1 MGRTRRQTP
10 RQKLIHVTG
19 VSKEFRIGAL
29 VIAGLILLV
38 LGVNYL
44 KGFNLFSPSSTYH
57 AHYEKIDGLAVSNP
71 VLVNGYKVGQVTKIK
86 FAPSGNGSLV
96 VSFDIAESALQ
107 LTKDAKAKII
117 SSDLFG
123 TKAIDLIAGISEERA
138 LPGDT
143 LLSDLEVGL
152 ADAVRIEL
160 IPLKNKTDQLI
171 DGVDDILENLKSV
184 FEADATLGLPTA
196 FESIQRTVE
205 SLEQTSL
212 KLDAMVAENRS
223 TLKNIFSNVDQITN
237 NLKNHND
244 DLANVMENFSEIS
257 DSLAASNFASTI
269 ERANSALTHVDEI
282 TRKINAGE
290 GSLGQL
296 VNSDS
301 LHNGLIA
308 TNQELQYLIN
318 DLYLNPWRYVRV
330 SVFGKKQDKALSEK
344 ELRKLR
350 KIIDEEIEKRSAE
363 ESETP
368 AP

>member
-1 MGRTRRQTP
+1 M
-10 RQKLIHVTG
+10 TG

-44 KGFNLFSPSSTYH
+44 KGFNPFSPSSTYF
-57 AHYEKIDGLAVSNP
+57 AHYDKIDGLAVSNP
-71 VLVNGYKVGQVTKIK
+71 VLVNGFKVGQVTQVE
-86 FAPSGNGSLV
+86 FASSGDGSLV
-96 VSFDIAESALQ
+96 VGFDIEESALK

-123 TKAIDLIAGISEERA
+123 TKAVDLIAGTSDIDA
-138 LPGDT
+138 QPGDT
-143 LLSDLEVGL
+143 LLSDLEMGL

-171 DGVDDILENLKSV
+171 DGVDDILENLKAV

-223 TLKNIFSNVDQITN
+223 TLKNIFSNVDQITD
-237 NLKNHND
+237 NLRNHND
-244 DLANVMENFSEIS
+244 DLANVMENFSDIS
-257 DSLAASNFASTI
+257 DSLAAANFAETI
-269 ERANSALTHVDEI
+269 QRANSALTHVDEI
-282 TRKINAGE
+282 TRKINNGQ

-301 LHNGLIA
+301 LHSGLVE

-318 DLYLNPWRYVRV
+318 DLYLNPGRYVQV
-330 SVFGKKQDKALSEK
+330 SVFGKKQEKALSKK

-350 KIIDEEIEKRSAE
+350 RIIDQEIEKRSAE
-363 ESETP
+363 E
-368 AP
+368 

>member
-10 RQKLIHVTG
+10 QQKLIHVTG

-160 IPLKNKTDQLI
+160 IPLKNNRPAHRRCRRHPGKPEVGI
-171 DGVDDILENLKSV
+171 RSGRH
-184 FEADATLGLPTA
+184 LGA
-196 FESIQRTVE
+196 
-205 SLEQTSL
+205 
-212 KLDAMVAENRS
+212 
-223 TLKNIFSNVDQITN
+223 
-237 NLKNHND
+237 
-244 DLANVMENFSEIS
+244 ANGFRKHPAHSREPG
-257 DSLAASNFASTI
+257 ANFAQTGCHG
-269 ERANSALTHVDEI
+269 R
-282 TRKINAGE
+282 
-290 GSLGQL
+290 
-296 VNSDS
+296 
-301 LHNGLIA
+301 
-308 TNQELQYLIN
+308 
-318 DLYLNPWRYVRV
+318 
-330 SVFGKKQDKALSEK
+330 
-344 ELRKLR
+344 
-350 KIIDEEIEKRSAE
+350 
-363 ESETP
+363 
-368 AP
+368 

>member
-1 MGRTRRQTP
+1 MGRARSQTP

-44 KGFNLFSPSSTYH
+44 KGFNPFSPSSTYF
-57 AHYEKIDGLAVSNP
+57 AHYDKIDGLAVSNP
-71 VLVNGYKVGQVTKIK
+71 VLVNGFKVGQVTQVE
-86 FAPSGNGSLV
+86 FASSGDGSLV
-96 VSFDIAESALQ
+96 VGFDIEESALK

-123 TKAIDLIAGISEERA
+123 TKAVDLIAGTSDIDA
-138 LPGDT
+138 QPGDT
-143 LLSDLEVGL
+143 LLSDLEMGL

-171 DGVDDILENLKSV
+171 DGVDDILENLKAV

-205 SLEQTSL
+205 SLEKTSL

-223 TLKNIFSNVDQITN
+223 TLKSIFSNVDQITD
-237 NLKNHND
+237 NLRNHND
-244 DLANVMENFSEIS
+244 DLANVMENFSDIS
-257 DSLAASNFASTI
+257 DSLAAANFSETI
-269 ERANSALTHVDEI
+269 QRANSALTHVDEI
-282 TRKINAGE
+282 TRKINNGQ

-301 LHNGLIA
+301 LHSGLIE

-318 DLYLNPWRYVRV
+318 DLYLNPGRYVQV
-330 SVFGKKQDKALSEK
+330 SVFGKKQEKALSKK

-350 KIIDEEIEKRSAE
+350 KIIDQEIEKRSAE
-363 ESETP
+363 EQ
-368 AP
+368 

>member
-1 MGRTRRQTP
+1 VAQ
-10 RQKLIHVTG
+10 I
-19 VSKEFRIGAL
+19 SNEFRIGAL
-29 VIAGLILLV
+29 VLAGLLLLV

-44 KGFNLFSPSSTYH
+44 KGFNPFSPSNTYY

-71 VLVNGYKVGQVTKIK
+71 VLVNGFKVGQVTQVK
-86 FAPSGNGSLV
+86 FASSGDGSLIV
-96 VSFDIAESALQ
+96 AFDIDESALQ
-107 LTKDAKAKII
+107 LPKDSKAKIT

-123 TKAIDLIAGISEERA
+123 TKAIDLIAGESAELA
-138 LPGDT
+138 MPGDT
-143 LLSDLEVGL
+143 LLSDLEVGI
-152 ADAVRIEL
+152 AEAVRIEL
-160 IPLKNKTDQLI
+160 MPLKNKTDQLI
-171 DGVDDILENLKSV
+171 DGVDDILENLKAV

-223 TLKNIFSNVDQITN
+223 TLASILKNVDGITS

-244 DLANVMENFSEIS
+244 ELSNVMENFSEIS
-257 DSLAASNFASTI
+257 DSLAAANFAETI
-269 ERANSALTHVDEI
+269 HRANSALTQVDEI
-282 TRKINAGE
+282 TRKINNGE

-301 LHNGLIA
+301 LHAGLVA

-330 SVFGKKQDKALSEK
+330 SVFGKKQEKALSKK
-344 ELRKLR
+344 ELERLR
-350 KIIDEEIEKRSAE
+350 NLIDEEIDKRS
-363 ESETP
+363 SENP
-368 AP
+368 E

>member
-1 MGRTRRQTP
+1 MGRTRRQTAH
-10 RQKLIHVTG
+10 QKLIHVTG

-44 KGFNLFSPSSTYH
+44 KGFNPFSPSNTYY

-71 VLVNGYKVGQVTKIK
+71 VLVNGFKVGQVTQVR
-86 FAPSGNGSLV
+86 FADEGDGSLLV
-96 VSFDIAESALQ
+96 GFDIEESALL
-107 LTKDAKAKII
+107 LTKDATAKII

-123 TKAIDLIAGISEERA
+123 TKAINLIAGTSSEA
-138 LPGDT
+138 AQPGDT

-171 DGVDDILENLKSV
+171 DGVDDILENLKAV

-223 TLKNIFSNVDQITN
+223 TLKSIFSNVDEITA

-244 DLANVMENFSEIS
+244 DLANVMENFSDIS
-257 DSLAASNFASTI
+257 DSLAASNFAETI
-269 ERANSALTHVDEI
+269 QRANSALTHVDEI
-282 TRKINAGE
+282 TRKINNGE

-301 LHNGLIA
+301 LHNGLMA

-330 SVFGKKQDKALSEK
+330 SVFGKKQEKAISKK
-344 ELRKLR
+344 ELRTLR

-363 ESETP
+363 EK
-368 AP
+368 

>member
-1 MGRTRRQTP
+1 MAQ
-10 RQKLIHVTG
+10 

-29 VIAGLILLV
+29 VLAGLILLV

-44 KGFNLFSPSSTYH
+44 KGFNPFAASNTYY

-71 VLVNGYKVGQVTKIK
+71 VLVNGFKVGQVTQVK
-86 FAPSGNGSLV
+86 FSESGDGSLL
-96 VSFDIAESALQ
+96 VSFDIEESALQ
-107 LTKDAKAKII
+107 LNRDSKAKIT

-123 TKAIDLIAGISEERA
+123 TKAIDLIYGTSDELAA
-138 LPGDT
+138 PGDT
-143 LLSDLEVGL
+143 LLSDLEVGI
-152 ADAVRIEL
+152 AEAVRIEL
-160 IPLKNKTDQLI
+160 MPLKNKTDQLI

-223 TLKNIFSNVDQITN
+223 TLNSIFKNVDGITT

-244 DLANVMENFSEIS
+244 DLSNVMENFSEIS
-257 DSLAASNFASTI
+257 DSLAAVNFAETI
-269 ERANSALTHVDEI
+269 HRANSALTQVDEI
-282 TRKINAGE
+282 TRKINNGE

-301 LHNGLIA
+301 LHNGLVA
-308 TNQELQYLIN
+308 TNLELQYLIN

-330 SVFGKKQDKALSEK
+330 SVFGKKQEKSLSNK
-344 ELRKLR
+344 ELKKLR
-350 KIIDEEIEKRSAE
+350 EIIDEELDKRS
-363 ESETP
+363 SDDS
-368 AP
+368 